1 MVKDNSAVAETEQKA
16 IVIEPPKLSEAIQ
29 SAAQAVVERAKSLTI
44 KTRADLEGPANEAL
58 VAVAKQAK
66 ALEKERKDMK
76 EPSLEAGRRVDA
88 LFKPTIAELDEA
100 TRIIKNAMVT
110 AKQKFDKE
118 DREKEE
124 RIMARAEKEGQGSLK
139 EETAINKV
147 SEIDRVQKTTHVA
160 GGSSTFKKVKQVTV
174 TDINAIPVDYLRPK
188 TAEEL
193 KDFKPW
199 PSIQK
204 AALALYDMI
213 EAGHPGVQQI
223 PGVKVELVDSLA
235 VR

>member
-1 MVKDNSAVAETEQKA
+1 MAKELQTTDEQKA

-66 ALEKERKDMK
+66 ALEKERKEMK

-88 LFKPTIAELDEA
+88 LFKPTIAELEDA
-100 TRIIKNAMVT
+100 TRIIKTAMVN
-110 AKQKFDKE
+110 AKRKFDTE
-118 DREKEE
+118 DAEKEAK
-124 RIMARAEKEGQGSLK
+124 IMARAEKEGRGRLT
-139 EETAINKV
+139 EETAINQV
-147 SEIDRVQKTTHVA
+147 SEIDRVQKTTHTSA
-160 GGSSTFKKVKQVTV
+160 GSSTFKKVKQVTV
-174 TDINAIPVDYLRPK
+174 TDINAIPVEYLRPK

-199 PSIQK
+199 PAIQR
-204 AALALYDMI
+204 AALAFYDMI
-213 EAGHPGVQQI
+213 EAGHPGVTQI